1 MVEQQTWV
9 TLVAIAGFTLTLL
22 GYLRNVRHDLAAGI
36 GRLENQIGAVRTE
49 LRADTADL
57 RTEVRT
63 DFTELRTELKTDIAG
78 IRTELKTDIAGIR
91 TELKT
96 DFTELRTE
104 LKSDIASSHA
114 DLKADIGR
122 VDGRLVALES
132 RAHDIAI
139 RLPAT
144 LAPVEPTA
152 P

>member
-78 IRTELKTDIAGIR
+78 IRTELKTD
-91 TELKT
+91 
-96 DFTELRTE
+96 FTELRTE